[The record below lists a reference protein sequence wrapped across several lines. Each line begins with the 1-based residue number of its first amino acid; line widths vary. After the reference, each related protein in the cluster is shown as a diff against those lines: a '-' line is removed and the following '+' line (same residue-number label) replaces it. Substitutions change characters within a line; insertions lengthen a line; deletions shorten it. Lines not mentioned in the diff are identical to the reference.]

1 MTPNLSAF
9 LWVLRHCEG
18 TAGPNG
24 YRMHFGGQLF
34 DSFADHPRVVIERGR
49 YRSTA
54 AGAYQILSRT
64 WDWFIS
70 RNGPHDFSPDNQD
83 LCARWLITQR
93 KAMGDV
99 EAGRFNDAI
108 AKCAK
113 EWASLPGSPYGQ
125 PVRTI
130 EYCRRVYVE
139 HGGAFVQDSPVF
151 TEHEQPQPLNEI
163 TQPIEQIEESSQN
176 VATNP
181 VPELGTP
188 VPEVGT
194 PTEKPVGPF
203 LAFLPSIL
211 QMIPQLA
218 AVFRPGDE
226 NIAKGVEAAKIVTNV
241 LTQSTGAVNLQDA
254 VEKMQADPTVA
265 RSAAAAVLT
274 QPEISVLIVEHGSG
288 GVTGARDFLSAN
300 ANNPQMV
307 SIIRTVSYW
316 ALMFLTFANV
326 AGFALASFLIYKD
339 RDEWQQIVSTLIQAD
354 IAATM
359 IALGFWLGATMAKSS
374 ATGNSQR

>member
-9 LWVLRHCEG
+9 LRVLRACEG
-18 TAGPNG
+18 TAGPDG
-24 YRMHFGGQLF
+24 YRTLFGGGLF
-34 DSFADHPRVVIERGR
+34 DSFADHPRIVVERGR

-70 RNGPHDFSPDNQD
+70 KNGPHDFSPDNQD

-139 HGGAFVQDSPVF
+139 HGGAFVQESPVS
-151 TEHEQPQPLNEI
+151 TEHGQAPVSEQGPR
-163 TQPIEQIEESSQN
+163 QN
-176 VATNP
+176 VATNATNVAKP
-181 VPELGTP
+181 A
-188 VPEVGT
+188 
-194 PTEKPVGPF
+194 TEKPVGPF

-218 AVFRPGDE
+218 SVFRPGDE

-274 QPEISVLIVEHGSG
+274 QPEISVLIVEHGGG

-300 ANNPQMV
+300 ASNPQMV

-316 ALMFLTFANV
+316 ALAFLTFANV

-374 ATGNSQR
+374 ATGNTQR

>member
-1 MTPNLSAF
+1 LIPSADLLAF
-9 LWVLRHCEG
+9 LRAWEGLRLKAYDDG
-18 TAGPNG
+18 GGVWTIG
-24 YRMHFGGQLF
+24 YGHTKDVRKGDTCTREQAEKWLAEEVSEFATGVDAVIHVATEQHEFDACVSLAYNIGLAAFRDSTLLRKLNENLF
-34 DSFADHPRVVIERGR
+34 ES
-49 YRSTA
+49 
-54 AGAYQILSRT
+54 
-64 WDWFIS
+64 
-70 RNGPHDFSPDNQD
+70 
-83 LCARWLITQR
+83 
-93 KAMGDV
+93 
-99 EAGRFNDAI
+99 
-108 AKCAK
+108 AK
-113 EWASLPGSPYGQ
+113 EQFGRWVFDNGKRIAGLVSRRAAEREMFDVGDYSGRPGVRKSTQ
-125 PVRTI
+125 PV
-130 EYCRRVYVE
+130 
-139 HGGAFVQDSPVF
+139 
-151 TEHEQPQPLNEI
+151 
-163 TQPIEQIEESSQN
+163 EQISESAQP
-176 VATNP
+176 VAEIATNEAKP
-181 VPELGTP
+181 A
-188 VPEVGT
+188 
-194 PTEKPVGPF
+194 TEKPVGPF

-218 AVFRPGDE
+218 SVFRPGDE

-274 QPEISVLIVEHGSG
+274 QPEISVLIVEHGGG

-300 ANNPQMV
+300 ASNPQMV

-316 ALMFLTFANV
+316 ALAFLTFANV